1 MAQRFGGG
9 LLGVFGA
16 VVTFIFNL
24 VTILVFAYYLS
35 ADSIKLR
42 RTIGSYLP
50 PRYQPMLM
58 TIWTIAIDKTGGY
71 VVSKVI
77 LSTFSSVAYALFFLI
92 LDVPFWLPLGVLMGI
107 SGQFIPIIGTYIG
120 VVVPALFSL
129 LKDPLDVV
137 WIVIFATIY
146 QQIESYWLTP
156 KISNRTMDVH
166 PAVALG
172 SVFVGVALMGPI
184 GALVG
189 IPVAAAALTVA
200 DTFRRRHELLPE
212 LETLQDDDGD
222 ATLAQPSSAAVGSAT
237 D

>member
-1 MAQRFGGG
+1 M
-9 LLGVFGA
+9 
-16 VVTFIFNL
+16 
-24 VTILVFAYYLS
+24 
-35 ADSIKLR
+35 
-42 RTIGSYLP
+42 
-50 PRYQPMLM
+50 
-58 TIWTIAIDKTGGY
+58 
-71 VVSKVI
+71 
-77 LSTFSSVAYALFFLI
+77 
-92 LDVPFWLPLGVLMGI
+92 
-107 SGQFIPIIGTYIG
+107 
-120 VVVPALFSL
+120 
-129 LKDPLDVV
+129 V